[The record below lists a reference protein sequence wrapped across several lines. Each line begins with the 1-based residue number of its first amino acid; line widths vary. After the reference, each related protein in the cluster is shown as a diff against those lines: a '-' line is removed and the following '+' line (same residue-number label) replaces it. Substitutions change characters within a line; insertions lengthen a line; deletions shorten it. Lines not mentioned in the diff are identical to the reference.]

1 MIISDYMTKVGQQS
15 VKASAELKSLSTKAK
30 DNLLLSIAENIRNEK
45 DKIITANNEDL
56 NLAKKNK
63 MPKAMLNRLML
74 DSDRIEGIAKSV
86 EEIVKLPDPIGKN
99 LYETERPNGL
109 IINRI
114 SVPLGVIGIIYESR
128 PNVTVDAS
136 VLCIKAGN
144 VVILRG
150 GSESFNS
157 NACLTSVIQS
167 ALIKNNL
174 DKDIVQCVETTDRAA
189 VDYMLAEMSDTIDVI
204 IPRGGK
210 GLVKKVQ
217 DKAKVPVIGHLEGI
231 CHIYVNKSANLNTA
245 IQVIHNAKL
254 RRTEICGAAETL
266 LIDREYAKDN
276 LDKIITNLY
285 EGGCEIR
292 GDIFSK
298 EIDSRIL
305 LADEKDWSTEYLDAI
320 ISIKLV
326 ENIDEAIDHIAKYG
340 SGHTESII
348 AENKDVADKF
358 LSLVD
363 SAIVM
368 HNASTQ
374 FADGGEFGLGAE
386 IGISTG
392 RLHARGPVGLEGLT
406 TYKYIVKAVSYTH
419 LTLPTTPYV

>member
-231 CHIYVNKSANLNTA
+231 CHIYVNESANLNTA

-326 ENIDEAIDHIAKYG
+326 EDIDEAIDHIAKYG

-368 HNASTQ
+368 HNTSTQ

-406 TYKYIVKAVSYTH
+406 TYKYIVKGNGQIR
-419 LTLPTTPYV
+419 P

>member
-74 DSDRIEGIAKSV
+74 DSHRIESIAKSV

-99 LYETERPNGL
+99 LYETVRPNGL

-157 NACLTSVIQS
+157 NACLTNVIQS

-174 DKDIVQCVETTDRAA
+174 DKDIVQCIETTDRAA

-231 CHIYVNKSANLNTA
+231 CHIYVNESANLNTA

-406 TYKYIVKAVSYTH
+406 TYKYIVKGNGQIR
-419 LTLPTTPYV
+419 P

>member
-30 DNLLLSIAENIRNEK
+30 DSLLLSIAENIRNEK

-74 DSDRIEGIAKSV
+74 DSHRIESIAKSV

-368 HNASTQ
+368 HNTSTQ

-406 TYKYIVKAVSYTH
+406 TYKYIVKGNGQIR
-419 LTLPTTPYV
+419 P

>member
-15 VKASAELKSLSTKAK
+15 VKASTVLKSLSTKTK

-45 DKIITANNEDL
+45 DKIITANQKDL
-56 NLAKKNK
+56 NLAQKNK

-74 DSDRIEGIAKSV
+74 DNDRIESIAKSV

-144 VVILRG
+144 VAILRG

-326 ENIDEAIDHIAKYG
+326 DNIDEAIDHITKYG

-406 TYKYIVKAVSYTH
+406 TYKYIVKGNGQIR
-419 LTLPTTPYV
+419 P

>member
-74 DSDRIEGIAKSV
+74 DSDRIESIAKSV

-406 TYKYIVKAVSYTH
+406 TYKYIVKGNGQIR
-419 LTLPTTPYV
+419 P

>member
-363 SAIVM
+363 SAIAM

-406 TYKYIVKAVSYTH
+406 TYKYIVKGNGQIR
-419 LTLPTTPYV
+419 P

>member
-157 NACLTSVIQS
+157 NACLTNVIQS

-174 DKDIVQCVETTDRAA
+174 DKDIVQCIETTDRAA
-189 VDYMLAEMSDTIDVI
+189 VDYMLAEMGDTIDVI

-217 DKAKVPVIGHLEGI
+217 DTAKIPVIGHLEGI

-276 LDKIITNLY
+276 LGKIITNLN

-326 ENIDEAIDHIAKYG
+326 DNIDEAIDHITKYG

-363 SAIVM
+363 SSIVM

-406 TYKYIVKAVSYTH
+406 TYKYIVKGNGQIR
-419 LTLPTTPYV
+419 P

>member
-15 VKASAELKSLSTKAK
+15 VKASTVLKSLSTKTK

-45 DKIITANNEDL
+45 DKIITANQKDL
-56 NLAKKNK
+56 NLAQKNK

-74 DSDRIEGIAKSV
+74 DNDRIESIAKSV

-144 VVILRG
+144 VAILRG

-189 VDYMLAEMSDTIDVI
+189 VDYMLAEMGDTIDVI

-276 LDKIITNLY
+276 LGKIITNLN

-326 ENIDEAIDHIAKYG
+326 DNIDEAIDHITKYG

-368 HNASTQ
+368 HNTSTQ

-406 TYKYIVKAVSYTH
+406 TYKYIVKGNGQIR
-419 LTLPTTPYV
+419 P

>member
-326 ENIDEAIDHIAKYG
+326 ENIDQAIDHIAKYG

-406 TYKYIVKAVSYTH
+406 TYKYIVKGNGQIR
-419 LTLPTTPYV
+419 P

>member
-1 MIISDYMTKVGQQS
+1 M
-15 VKASAELKSLSTKAK
+15 
-30 DNLLLSIAENIRNEK
+30 
-45 DKIITANNEDL
+45 
-56 NLAKKNK
+56 
-63 MPKAMLNRLML
+63 
-74 DSDRIEGIAKSV
+74 
-86 EEIVKLPDPIGKN
+86 
-99 LYETERPNGL
+99 
-109 IINRI
+109 
-114 SVPLGVIGIIYESR
+114 GVIGIIYESR

-285 EGGCEIR
+285 KGGCEIR

-406 TYKYIVKAVSYTH
+406 TYKYIVKGNGQIR
-419 LTLPTTPYV
+419 P

>member
-15 VKASAELKSLSTKAK
+15 VKASTVLKSLSTKTK

-45 DKIITANNEDL
+45 DKIITANQKDL
-56 NLAKKNK
+56 NLAQKNK

-74 DSDRIEGIAKSV
+74 DNDRIESIAKSV

-144 VVILRG
+144 VAILRG

-189 VDYMLAEMSDTIDVI
+189 VDYMLAEMGDTIDVI

-210 GLVKKVQ
+210 GLVEKVQ
-217 DKAKVPVIGHLEGI
+217 DTAKIPVIGHLEGI

-276 LDKIITNLY
+276 LGKIITNLN

-326 ENIDEAIDHIAKYG
+326 DNIDEAIDHITKYG

-368 HNASTQ
+368 HNTSTQ

-406 TYKYIVKAVSYTH
+406 TYKYIVKGNGQIR
-419 LTLPTTPYV
+419 P

>member
-1 MIISDYMTKVGQQS
+1 
-15 VKASAELKSLSTKAK
+15 
-30 DNLLLSIAENIRNEK
+30 
-45 DKIITANNEDL
+45 
-56 NLAKKNK
+56 
-63 MPKAMLNRLML
+63 
-74 DSDRIEGIAKSV
+74 
-86 EEIVKLPDPIGKN
+86 
-99 LYETERPNGL
+99 
-109 IINRI
+109 
-114 SVPLGVIGIIYESR
+114 
-128 PNVTVDAS
+128 
-136 VLCIKAGN
+136 
-144 VVILRG
+144 
-150 GSESFNS
+150 
-157 NACLTSVIQS
+157 
-167 ALIKNNL
+167 
-174 DKDIVQCVETTDRAA
+174 
-189 VDYMLAEMSDTIDVI
+189 MLAEMSDTIDVI

-217 DKAKVPVIGHLEGI
+217 DTAKIPVIGHLEGI

-276 LDKIITNLY
+276 LGKIITNLN

-305 LADEKDWSTEYLDAI
+305 LADEIDWSTEYLDAI

-326 ENIDEAIDHIAKYG
+326 DNIDEAIDHITKYG

-406 TYKYIVKAVSYTH
+406 TYKYIVKGNGQIR
-419 LTLPTTPYV
+419 P

>member
-15 VKASAELKSLSTKAK
+15 VKARAKLKSLSTKAK

-45 DKIITANNEDL
+45 DKIITANQKDL
-56 NLAKKNK
+56 NLAQKNK

-74 DSDRIEGIAKSV
+74 DNDRIESIAKSV

-276 LDKIITNLY
+276 LDKIITSLY

-406 TYKYIVKAVSYTH
+406 TYKYIVKGNGQIR
-419 LTLPTTPYV
+419 P

>member
-1 MIISDYMTKVGQQS
+1 MIISNYMTNIGQQA
-15 VKASAELKSLSTKAK
+15 VKASADLKSLSTKDK
-30 DNLLLSIAENIRNEK
+30 NNLLLSIAESIRNEK
-45 DKIITANNEDL
+45 DKIILANQEDIS
-56 NLAKKNK
+56 LAEKNNT
-63 MPKAMLNRLML
+63 PKVMINRLML
-74 DSDRIEGIAKSV
+74 NNERIESIAESV
-86 EEIVKLPDPIGKN
+86 EDIVKLPDPIGKT
-99 LYETERPNGL
+99 LYETKRPNGL
-109 IINRI
+109 MIARV
-114 SVPLGVIGIIYESR
+114 SVPLGVIGIVYESR

-144 VVILRG
+144 VAILRG

-157 NACLTSVIQS
+157 NACLAKAIQS

-174 DKDIVQCVETTDRAA
+174 NKDIIQFVETTDRVA
-189 VDYMLAEMSDTIDVI
+189 VDYMLAEMIDTIDVI
-204 IPRGGK
+204 VPRGGK

-217 DKAKVPVIGHLEGI
+217 DMAKVPVIGHLEGI
-231 CHIYVNKSANLNTA
+231 CHIYVDKSANLDTA
-245 IQVIHNAKL
+245 IKIIHNAKL

-266 LIDREYAKDN
+266 LIDEEYARDN
-276 LDKIITNLY
+276 LDTIVTDLHN
-285 EGGCEIR
+285 GGCEVR
-292 GDIFSK
+292 GDILSK
-298 EIDSRIL
+298 KIDDRIL
-305 LADEKDWSTEYLDAI
+305 LAEEKDWSTEYLDAI

-326 ENIDEAIDHIAKYG
+326 KNIDEAIKHITKYG

-348 AENKDVADKF
+348 TENQELAEKF
-358 LSLVD
+358 LNLVD

-406 TYKYIVKAVSYTH
+406 TYKYTVKGSGQIR
-419 LTLPTTPYV
+419 P

>member
-74 DSDRIEGIAKSV
+74 DSHRIESIAKSV

-157 NACLTSVIQS
+157 NACLTNVIQS

-231 CHIYVNKSANLNTA
+231 CHIYVNESANLNTA

-406 TYKYIVKAVSYTH
+406 TYKYIVKGNGQIR
-419 LTLPTTPYV
+419 P

>member
-15 VKASAELKSLSTKAK
+15 VKASTVLKSLSTKTK

-45 DKIITANNEDL
+45 DKIITANQKDL
-56 NLAKKNK
+56 NLAQKNK

-74 DSDRIEGIAKSV
+74 DNDRIESIAKSV

-157 NACLTSVIQS
+157 NACLTNVIQS

-189 VDYMLAEMSDTIDVI
+189 VDYMLAEMGDTIDVI

-217 DKAKVPVIGHLEGI
+217 DTAKIPVIGHLEGI

-276 LDKIITNLY
+276 LGKIITNLN

-326 ENIDEAIDHIAKYG
+326 DNIDEAIDHITKYG

-368 HNASTQ
+368 HNTSTQ

-406 TYKYIVKAVSYTH
+406 TYKYIVKGNGQIR
-419 LTLPTTPYV
+419 P

>member
-30 DNLLLSIAENIRNEK
+30 DNLLLSIAENIRNER
-45 DKIITANNEDL
+45 DKIITANQEDL

-157 NACLTSVIQS
+157 NVCLTNVIQS

-231 CHIYVNKSANLNTA
+231 CHIYVNESANLNTA

-254 RRTEICGAAETL
+254 RRAEICGAAETL

-368 HNASTQ
+368 QNVSTQ

-406 TYKYIVKAVSYTH
+406 TYKYIVKGNGQIR
-419 LTLPTTPYV
+419 P

>member
-99 LYETERPNGL
+99 LYETVRPNGL

-406 TYKYIVKAVSYTH
+406 TYKYIVKGNGQIR
-419 LTLPTTPYV
+419 P

>member
-86 EEIVKLPDPIGKN
+86 EEIIKLPDPIGKN

-406 TYKYIVKAVSYTH
+406 TYKYIVKGNGQIR
-419 LTLPTTPYV
+419 P

>member
-15 VKASAELKSLSTKAK
+15 VKASTVLKSLSTKTK

-157 NACLTSVIQS
+157 NVCLTNVIQS

-174 DKDIVQCVETTDRAA
+174 DKDIVQCIETTDRAA
-189 VDYMLAEMSDTIDVI
+189 VDFMLAEMSDTIDVI

-231 CHIYVNKSANLNTA
+231 CHIYVNESANLNTA

-368 HNASTQ
+368 HNTSTQ

-406 TYKYIVKAVSYTH
+406 TYKYIVKGNGQIR
-419 LTLPTTPYV
+419 P

>member
-1 MIISDYMTKVGQQS
+1 MIISNYMTNIGRQA
-15 VKASAELKSLSTKAK
+15 VKASADLKSLSTKDK
-30 DNLLLSIAENIRNEK
+30 NNILLSIAESIRNEK
-45 DKIITANNEDL
+45 DKIILANQEDIS
-56 NLAKKNK
+56 LAEKNNT
-63 MPKAMLNRLML
+63 PKVMINRLML
-74 DSDRIEGIAKSV
+74 NNERIESIAESV
-86 EEIVKLPDPIGKN
+86 EDIVKLPDPVGKT
-99 LYETERPNGL
+99 LYETKRPNGL
-109 IINRI
+109 MITRV
-114 SVPLGVIGIIYESR
+114 SVPLGVIGIVYESR

-144 VVILRG
+144 VAILRG

-157 NACLTSVIQS
+157 NACLTKAIQS

-174 DKDIVQCVETTDRAA
+174 NKDIIQFVETTDRMA
-189 VDYMLAEMSDTIDVI
+189 VDYMLAEMIDTIDVI
-204 IPRGGK
+204 VPRGGK

-217 DKAKVPVIGHLEGI
+217 DMAKVPVIGHLEGI
-231 CHIYVNKSANLNTA
+231 CHIYVDKSANLDTA
-245 IQVIHNAKL
+245 IKIIHNAKL

-266 LIDREYAKDN
+266 LIDEEYARDN
-276 LDKIITNLY
+276 LDTIVTDLHN
-285 EGGCEIR
+285 GGCEVR
-292 GDIFSK
+292 GDILSK
-298 EIDSRIL
+298 KIDDRIL
-305 LADEKDWSTEYLDAI
+305 LAEEKDWSTEYLDAI

-326 ENIDEAIDHIAKYG
+326 KNIDEAIKHITKYG

-348 AENKDVADKF
+348 TENQELAEKF
-358 LSLVD
+358 LNLVD

-406 TYKYIVKAVSYTH
+406 TYKYTVKGNGQIR
-419 LTLPTTPYV
+419 P

>member
-15 VKASAELKSLSTKAK
+15 VKASTVLKSLSTKTK

-45 DKIITANNEDL
+45 DKIITANQKDL
-56 NLAKKNK
+56 NLAQKNK

-144 VVILRG
+144 VAILRG

-326 ENIDEAIDHIAKYG
+326 ENIDQAIDHIAKYG

-406 TYKYIVKAVSYTH
+406 TYKYIVKGNGQIR
-419 LTLPTTPYV
+419 P

>member
-189 VDYMLAEMSDTIDVI
+189 VDYMLAEMGDTIDVI

-406 TYKYIVKAVSYTH
+406 TYKYIVKGNGQIR
-419 LTLPTTPYV
+419 P

>member
-15 VKASAELKSLSTKAK
+15 VKASAVLKSLSTKTK

-45 DKIITANNEDL
+45 DKIITANQKDL
-56 NLAKKNK
+56 NLAQKNK

-74 DSDRIEGIAKSV
+74 DNDRIESIAKSV

-144 VVILRG
+144 VAILRG

-189 VDYMLAEMSDTIDVI
+189 VDYMLAEMGDTIDVI

-217 DKAKVPVIGHLEGI
+217 DTAKIPVIGHLEGI

-276 LDKIITNLY
+276 LGKIITNLN

-326 ENIDEAIDHIAKYG
+326 DNIDEAIDHITKYG

-406 TYKYIVKAVSYTH
+406 TYKYIVKGNGQIR
-419 LTLPTTPYV
+419 P

>member
-15 VKASAELKSLSTKAK
+15 VKASTVLKSLSTKTK

-45 DKIITANNEDL
+45 DKIITANQKDL
-56 NLAKKNK
+56 NLAQKNK

-74 DSDRIEGIAKSV
+74 DNDRIESIAKSV

-144 VVILRG
+144 VAILRG

-189 VDYMLAEMSDTIDVI
+189 VDYMLAEMGDTIDVI

-406 TYKYIVKAVSYTH
+406 TYKYIVKENGQIR
-419 LTLPTTPYV
+419 P

>member
-74 DSDRIEGIAKSV
+74 DNDRIESIAKSV

-231 CHIYVNKSANLNTA
+231 CHIYVNESANLNTA

-368 HNASTQ
+368 HNTSTQ

-406 TYKYIVKAVSYTH
+406 TYKYIVKGNGQIR
-419 LTLPTTPYV
+419 P

>member
-30 DNLLLSIAENIRNEK
+30 DSLLLSIAENIRNEK

-74 DSDRIEGIAKSV
+74 DNDRIESIAKSV

-144 VVILRG
+144 VAILRG

-231 CHIYVNKSANLNTA
+231 CHIYVNESANLNTA

-276 LDKIITNLY
+276 LDKIITSLY
-285 EGGCEIR
+285 EGSCEIR

-326 ENIDEAIDHIAKYG
+326 DNIDEAIDHITKYG

-406 TYKYIVKAVSYTH
+406 TYKYIVKGNGQIR
-419 LTLPTTPYV
+419 P

>member
-144 VVILRG
+144 VAILRG

-189 VDYMLAEMSDTIDVI
+189 VDYMLAEMGDTIDVI

-217 DKAKVPVIGHLEGI
+217 DTAKIPVIGHLEGI

-368 HNASTQ
+368 HNTSTQ

-406 TYKYIVKAVSYTH
+406 TYKYIVKGNGQIR
-419 LTLPTTPYV
+419 P

>member
-15 VKASAELKSLSTKAK
+15 VKASTVLKSLSTKTK

-45 DKIITANNEDL
+45 DKIITANQKDL
-56 NLAKKNK
+56 NLAQKNK

-74 DSDRIEGIAKSV
+74 DNDRIESIAKSV

-144 VVILRG
+144 VAILRG

-266 LIDREYAKDN
+266 LVDREYAKDN

-406 TYKYIVKAVSYTH
+406 TYKYIVKGNGQIR
-419 LTLPTTPYV
+419 P

>member
-15 VKASAELKSLSTKAK
+15 VKASTVLKSLSTKTK

-45 DKIITANNEDL
+45 DKIITANQKDL
-56 NLAKKNK
+56 NLAQKNK

-74 DSDRIEGIAKSV
+74 DNDRIESIAKSV

-144 VVILRG
+144 VAILRG

-189 VDYMLAEMSDTIDVI
+189 VDYMLAEMGDTIDVI

-217 DKAKVPVIGHLEGI
+217 DTAKIPVIGHLEGI

-276 LDKIITNLY
+276 LGKIITNLN

-326 ENIDEAIDHIAKYG
+326 DNIDEAIDHITKYG

-348 AENKDVADKF
+348 AENKDIADKF

-368 HNASTQ
+368 HNTSTQ

-406 TYKYIVKAVSYTH
+406 TYKYIVKGNGQIR
-419 LTLPTTPYV
+419 P

>member
-144 VVILRG
+144 VAILRG

-326 ENIDEAIDHIAKYG
+326 KNIDEAIDHIAKYG

-406 TYKYIVKAVSYTH
+406 TYKYIVKGNGQIR
-419 LTLPTTPYV
+419 P

>member
-15 VKASAELKSLSTKAK
+15 VKASEELKSLSTKAK

-157 NACLTSVIQS
+157 NACLTNVIQS

-231 CHIYVNKSANLNTA
+231 CHIYVNESANLNTA

-266 LIDREYAKDN
+266 LIDREYAKNN

-406 TYKYIVKAVSYTH
+406 TYKYIVKGNGQIR
-419 LTLPTTPYV
+419 P

>member
-150 GSESFNS
+150 GSESYNS

-231 CHIYVNKSANLNTA
+231 CHIYVNESANLNTA

-406 TYKYIVKAVSYTH
+406 TYKYIVKGNGQIR
-419 LTLPTTPYV
+419 P